1 MGNTKS
7 NPPYN
12 FSIFPG
18 NLLNSNHYICT
29 LKKSIKYVRI
39 NQLLCNLSYILL
51 KKKNLLPS

>member
-7 NPPYN
+7 NPPHN
-12 FSIFPG
+12 FYIFPAT
-18 NLLNSNHYICT
+18 LFNSNHYICT
-29 LKKSIKYVRI
+29 LKFVKYVRI